1 MITLTVTGVG
11 FFFSFFLAN
20 AGLPVYIYE
29 DFDSYRCVC
38 VFFSKYRSTQYMTL
52 TVAGF

>member
-11 FFFSFFLAN
+11 VFLVFFLAN
-20 AGLPVYIYE
+20 AGLPCIYM
-29 DFDSYRCVC
+29 RTLTVTGVC
-38 VFFSKYRSTQYMTL
+38 GFFSKYRSTQYMTL